1 MDAKITESQKQEI
14 IKKYVNGESA
24 IRLAGEYG
32 ISRQRVHLLVNKAG
46 VKRTVVRTLEP
57 K

>member
-14 IKKYVNGESA
+14 IKKYVRGASA
-24 IRLAGEYG
+24 IALAGEYG

-46 VKRTVVRTLEP
+46 VKRMVIRTLEA

>member
-1 MDAKITESQKQEI
+1 MEAKTTESQKQEI
-14 IKKYVNGESA
+14 IKKYIDGVSA

-32 ISRQRVHLLVNKAG
+32 ITRQRVHILVNKAG
-46 VKRTVVRTLEP
+46 VKRTVIRTLEA

>member
-1 MDAKITESQKQEI
+1 MEAKITESQKQEI
-14 IKKYVNGESA
+14 IKKYIDGVSA

-32 ISRQRVHLLVNKAG
+32 ITRQRVHILVNKAG
-46 VKRTVVRTLEP
+46 VKRTVIRTLEA